1 MRSLSRTALEFTYW
15 LAHRMSVEQVSSVG
29 SLIGRTVGG
38 RSRRNARALA
48 NIAAALPQ
56 TTPAERAV
64 IARQMWDNF
73 GRTVAEAALIDRIA
87 ADPARIT
94 LINPAL
100 LDACGADGRG
110 TVFVGL
116 HFGNWEIMSLPLL
129 RKNLTPMCVYRPLAD
144 KEANDL
150 LLQHRS
156 PLCPGG
162 LFPTSRATMLRLAR
176 HVRTGGAICIVADH
190 HDSNGLSVPFFGRP
204 APSVALPA
212 ALAVRY
218 GARVIAVRVERLPN
232 ARFAVT
238 LERIAIADTGDVDAD
253 TLTTTATIQ
262 AVFEGWIKADPG
274 RWLWFYKR
282 WSEVDVIPARKQG
295 KSRWWNRVRAVPVLS
310 AHSVTPG
317 SAPTGPA
324 LVPALAGSKAG

>member
-15 LAHRMSVEQVSSVG
+15 LAHRMSVERVSSVG

-38 RSRRNARALA
+38 RTRRNMRALA

-56 TTPAERAV
+56 TTPAERALIV
-64 IARQMWDNF
+64 RDMWDNF
-73 GRTVAEAALIDRIA
+73 GRTVAETALIDRIA
-87 ADPARIT
+87 ADPSRIT

-100 LDACGADGRG
+100 LDGCGADGRG

-116 HFGNWEIMSLPLL
+116 HFGNWEIMSVPLL
-129 RKNLTPMCVYRPLAD
+129 RMNLTPMCVYRPLAD

-156 PLCPGG
+156 PLCPCG
-162 LFPTSRATMLRLAR
+162 LFPTSRATMLKLAR
-176 HVRTGGAICIVADH
+176 HVRTGGEICIAADH
-190 HDSNGLSVPFFGRP
+190 RDSNGLSVPFFGRP

-212 ALAVRY
+212 ALGVRY

-238 LERIAIADTGDVDAD
+238 LERIAIADTGDVNAD

-262 AVFEGWIKADPG
+262 TVFEGWIKADPG

-282 WSEVDVIPARKQG
+282 WSEVDVIPARKRG
-295 KSRWWNRVRAVPVLS
+295 NSRWWKRAHAVPDRGG
-310 AHSVTPG
+310 HSVSPV
-317 SAPTGPA
+317 SAAPVAA
-324 LVPALAGSKAG
+324 LVPALAEGKVV